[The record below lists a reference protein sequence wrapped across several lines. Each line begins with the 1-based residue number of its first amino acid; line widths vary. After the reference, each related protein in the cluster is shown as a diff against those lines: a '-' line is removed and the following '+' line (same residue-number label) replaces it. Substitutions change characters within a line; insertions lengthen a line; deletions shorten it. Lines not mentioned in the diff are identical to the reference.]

1 MLLATQRPSVD
12 VITGLI
18 KANISARMAFNVAS
32 SMDSRVVLDQV
43 GAEQLLGK
51 GDMLYIGSGTSI
63 PLRVHGAYVGEEEII
78 RVVEDWK
85 NRQSVSYLEE
95 VTKSPE
101 SSEGPNGESDEEK
114 DEFYDQAVAFVVDS
128 RRASISSVQRKFRIG
143 YNRAARLIET
153 MESAGI
159 VSEMNSNGNREVLSQ
174 KVELD

>member
-1 MLLATQRPSVD
+1 
-12 VITGLI
+12 
-18 KANISARMAFNVAS
+18 
-32 SMDSRVVLDQV
+32 
-43 GAEQLLGK
+43 
-51 GDMLYIGSGTSI
+51 MLYIGSGTSI
-63 PLRVHGAYVGEEEII
+63 PLRVHGAYVCEEEII

-85 NRQSVSYLEE
+85 NRQSVNYLEE

-101 SSEGPNGESDEEK
+101 SSEGSNGESNEEK
-114 DEFYDQAVAFVVDS
+114 DEFYDQAVAFVIDS
-128 RRASISSVQRKFRIG
+128 RRASISAVQRKFRIG

>member
-1 MLLATQRPSVD
+1 
-12 VITGLI
+12 
-18 KANISARMAFNVAS
+18 
-32 SMDSRVVLDQV
+32 MDSRVVLDQV

-51 GDMLYIGSGTSI
+51 GYMLYIGSGTSI

-101 SSEGPNGESDEEK
+101 LSEGPNGDSDEEK
-114 DEFYDQAVAFVVDS
+114 DEFYDQAVAFVIDS
-128 RRASISSVQRKFRIG
+128 RRASISAVQRKFRIG

-174 KVELD
+174 KIELD

>member
-1 MLLATQRPSVD
+1 
-12 VITGLI
+12 
-18 KANISARMAFNVAS
+18 MAFNVAS

-95 VTKSPE
+95 VTKAPE
-101 SSEGPNGESDEEK
+101 SSESQNGESDEEK
-114 DEFYDQAVAFVVDS
+114 DEFYDQAVAFVIDS
-128 RRASISSVQRKFRIG
+128 RRASISAVQRKFRIG
-143 YNRAARLIET
+143 YNRAARLIDT

-174 KVELD
+174 KIELD

>member
-78 RVVEDWK
+78 RVVNDWK

-101 SSEGPNGESDEEK
+101 LSEGPNGDSDEEK
-114 DEFYDQAVAFVVDS
+114 DEFYDQAVAFVIDS
-128 RRASISSVQRKFRIG
+128 RRASISAVQRKFRIG

-174 KVELD
+174 KIELD

>member
-1 MLLATQRPSVD
+1 
-12 VITGLI
+12 
-18 KANISARMAFNVAS
+18 MAFNVAS

-85 NRQSVSYLEE
+85 NRKSVSYLEE
-95 VTKSPE
+95 VTKAPE

-114 DEFYDQAVAFVVDS
+114 DEFYDQAVAFVIDS
-128 RRASISSVQRKFRIG
+128 RRASISAVQRKFRIG

>member
-1 MLLATQRPSVD
+1 
-12 VITGLI
+12 
-18 KANISARMAFNVAS
+18 
-32 SMDSRVVLDQV
+32 
-43 GAEQLLGK
+43 
-51 GDMLYIGSGTSI
+51 MLYIGSGTSI
-63 PLRVHGAYVGEEEII
+63 PLRVHGAFVGEEEII

-85 NRQSVSYLEE
+85 KRQSVSYLEE

-101 SSEGPNGESDEEK
+101 SSEGPNGELDEEK

-128 RRASISSVQRKFRIG
+128 RRASISAVQRKFRIG

-174 KVELD
+174 KAELD

>member
-1 MLLATQRPSVD
+1 
-12 VITGLI
+12 
-18 KANISARMAFNVAS
+18 
-32 SMDSRVVLDQV
+32 MDSRVVLDQV

-85 NRQSVSYLEE
+85 NRQTVSYLEE

-114 DEFYDQAVAFVVDS
+114 DEFYDQAVAFVIDS
-128 RRASISSVQRKFRIG
+128 RRASISAVQRKFRIG